1 MLRLVGF
8 SRALLLTLVL
18 CGWLVRTTLCYTY
31 ELRAHVTL
39 TTDTNDYNPEVLVGY
54 FASYSS
60 VTVDRTRG
68 RLVLADDTY
77 GCPGSNTT
85 LPKVGTSNSFIVVIP
100 VSGCNDY
107 LQAKKAEQDSA
118 AGVVLYYTLSD
129 TSTDFASSDEGRLNI
144 PVAITEVGDDI
155 LSHLTGRELPQ
166 YTGVAIEGKHYAVFQ
181 QSRTFYFIVTAF
193 CILILLSCLWFFTS
207 YFRRCRYSMRNRRR
221 QAQAQNSA
229 RKAIC
234 KLKVKIY
241 KLPKGSHERE
251 NCAVCLELY
260 SNNDIIRILPCR
272 HEFHKNCVD
281 PWLKLKQTCPLCKNN
296 ITDNST
302 TTSSP
307 SQQTQQHSHTNSHV
321 PSTLLSPSIN
331 SLVSSSDSSSDTGGS
346 VQEMRLL
353 ASTMSAE
360 VAVNITEEEES
371 IPPVTLMA

>member
-221 QAQAQNSA
+221 QVRDCSMAWYNMHMSV
-229 RKAIC
+229 KG
-234 KLKVKIY
+234 KLRMY
-241 KLPKGSHERE
+241 L
-251 NCAVCLELY
+251 
-260 SNNDIIRILPCR
+260 
-272 HEFHKNCVD
+272 VD
-281 PWLKLKQTCPLCKNN
+281 PRYYVQCTIYPCMYMYLSAMLC
-296 ITDNST
+296 SCMY
-302 TTSSP
+302 SE
-307 SQQTQQHSHTNSHV
+307 V
-321 PSTLLSPSIN
+321 CRLS
-331 SLVSSSDSSSDTGGS
+331 
-346 VQEMRLL
+346 
-353 ASTMSAE
+353 
-360 VAVNITEEEES
+360 
-371 IPPVTLMA
+371 